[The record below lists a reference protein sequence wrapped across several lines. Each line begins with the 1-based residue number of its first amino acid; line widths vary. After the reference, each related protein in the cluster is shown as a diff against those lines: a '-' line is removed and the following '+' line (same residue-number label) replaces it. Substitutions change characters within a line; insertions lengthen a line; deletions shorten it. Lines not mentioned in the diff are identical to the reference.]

1 MILKRNISKGKGRNS
16 LQEEGDA
23 SLPLISLLNVK
34 SQGENGTQSKEVIAI
49 SIDTPEFAFQ
59 SVPLGLRRVCE
70 NVNRLYATSTT
81 GQGAVRV
88 PEYNLYLT

>member
-1 MILKRNISKGKGRNS
+1 MQLLTTHWPMSDPPFPS
-16 LQEEGDA
+16 PDQ
-23 SLPLISLLNVK
+23 PLFW
-34 SQGENGTQSKEVIAI
+34 GENGTQSKEVIAI

-70 NVNRLYATSTT
+70 NVIRLYATSTI

-88 PEYNLYLT
+88 HQSYDKAFKS